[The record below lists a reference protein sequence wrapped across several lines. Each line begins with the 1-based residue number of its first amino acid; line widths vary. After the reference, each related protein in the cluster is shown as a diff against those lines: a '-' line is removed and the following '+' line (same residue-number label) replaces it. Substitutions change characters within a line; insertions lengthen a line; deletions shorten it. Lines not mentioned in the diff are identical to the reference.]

1 MQKGNYVRAAES
13 FENVLNLKHD
23 HAFALLY
30 LSKCYQEIGDTVRA
44 KEIRKKA
51 IHLFKTDEIWNFY
64 YNKFN
69 IKILGEDVEFFS
81 SHLTNQKGIMFST
94 QSSGIGRQSVSA

>member
-1 MQKGNYVRAAES
+1 MFIIPTCKKVIIFGQRES

-30 LSKCYQEIGDTVRA
+30 LSKCYQEIGDTGRA

-69 IKILGEDVEFFS
+69 ITTLVKMLSFFQV
-81 SHLTNQKGIMFST
+81 T
-94 QSSGIGRQSVSA
+94 